1 MENMPKMIIFL
12 GPNLGGLTAAED
24 AVDEVEEMRSQLPP
38 ALLLNN
44 SSATP
49 KGAPFV
55 DEDEEEEVAD

>member
-1 MENMPKMIIFL
+1 MIIL
-12 GPNLGGLTAAED
+12 VPNFGLTAAED

-49 KGAPFV
+49 NGAPLV